1 MFSIK
6 KLFAI
11 SILIFMGGVS
21 LFESRCSAYDLT
33 FSFSK
38 NSYRINCENK
48 FKLNRDYSSISEKIF
63 EYIKTSGLMNTHKTV
78 KITENDFENFK
89 SAFIPLKKE
98 LMYIDKHS
106 DYNSDDYIPVTSEIE
121 NSLNEKYINLF
132 KFILLVSSMQ

>member
-1 MFSIK
+1 MRRRSPSYNF
-6 KLFAI
+6 L
-11 SILIFMGGVS
+11 MGG
-21 LFESRCSAYDLT
+21 
-33 FSFSK
+33 
-38 NSYRINCENK
+38 
-48 FKLNRDYSSISEKIF
+48 
-63 EYIKTSGLMNTHKTV
+63 GGG
-78 KITENDFENFK
+78 NDFENFK